1 MPLLFCGNC
10 LQGGGIVVSEEEY
23 VRYAGLYM
31 DMVLRIAINYC
42 KEFSDA
48 EDITQD
54 VFLKLYET
62 GTDFADDEHV
72 KRWLIRV
79 AVNDC
84 KNYLA
89 SAWRRR
95 MQPMEFQK
103 IELAL
108 EAAGADAQGTREGD
122 TEADALFEAVTT
134 LPEKYRSVVHLYYYE
149 DYPVKEIA
157 RILQKK
163 ETTIQTRL
171 MRARKM
177 LKKQLKGAW
186 QDE

>member
-1 MPLLFCGNC
+1 M
-10 LQGGGIVVSEEEY
+10 VSEKEY
-23 VRYAGLYM
+23 IRYVGLYT
-31 DMVLRIAINYC
+31 DMVLRIAVNYC
-42 KEFSDA
+42 KEYSDA

-62 GTDFADDEHV
+62 KTDFADDEHI

-79 AVNDC
+79 TVNNC

-103 IELAL
+103 IESVL
-108 EAAGADAQGTREGD
+108 ETAEEGADRGLQKDA
-122 TEADALFEAVTT
+122 EAYALFEAVTS

-149 DYPVKEIA
+149 DYQVKDIA
-157 RILQKK
+157 QILQKK

-186 QDE
+186 QNE

>member
-1 MPLLFCGNC
+1 M
-10 LQGGGIVVSEEEY
+10 ISEEEY
-23 VRYAGLYM
+23 VRYVQKYT
-31 DMVLRIAINYC
+31 DMVLRIAVNYC
-42 KEFSDA
+42 KDYSDA
-48 EDITQD
+48 EDMTQEI
-54 VFLKLYET
+54 FLKLYET
-62 GTDFADDEHV
+62 GADFADEEHV

-79 AVNDC
+79 TVNHC

-95 MQPMEFQK
+95 MQPMEFQT
-103 IELAL
+103 IESVL
-108 EAAGADAQGTREGD
+108 EKTGKGTGGELYEDACAE
-122 TEADALFEAVTT
+122 ALFEAVTS

-149 DYPVKEIA
+149 DYQVKDIA
-157 RILQKK
+157 KILQKK

-186 QDE
+186 QNE